1 LLIFISPAQASHP
14 IEPARASLPH
24 CLVCPTEPDVVTLS
38 SSGTEEALELLFL
51 GTLAILF
58 LAFQNPPTAPAAINL
73 MIGLKLM
80 TKWLVF
86 TLP

>member
-1 LLIFISPAQASHP
+1 
-14 IEPARASLPH
+14 
-24 CLVCPTEPDVVTLS
+24 VVTLS

-51 GTLAILF
+51 GPLAILF